1 MNNELYHYGILGM
14 KWGVR
19 RYQNADGTRTEAG
32 KKRYSSKVD
41 DGPHYNL
48 DPKDV
53 KANMDRM
60 TDAELQKAINRLNM
74 QQTINRMNPS
84 AIEQGR
90 KAINGLANDIDSVY
104 RLKTNILKLPL
115 KMILK

>member
-19 RYQNADGTRTEAG
+19 RYQNEDGTRTEAG
-32 KKRYSSKVD
+32 KKRYSSKND
-41 DGPHYNL
+41 DGPHYNINAR
-48 DPKDV
+48 DV
-53 KANMDRM
+53 QRNMDRM

-90 KAINGLANDIDSVY
+90 KVINGLANDIDSVF
-104 RLKTNILKLPL
+104 RLKANILKLPL
-115 KMILK
+115 LMLK